1 MHERKRVLICE
12 DDHDIAA
19 LLRLMLE
26 QNGLAADIAYDA
38 VQAKQML
45 AQGEYAAMTLDLA
58 LPDQDGISLIREL
71 RKTKGT
77 AALPIVVVSAR
88 AVEGRQELDGEAI
101 SVVDWISKPINRDQ
115 LVVALKQIVG
125 QGNDGQPRVLHV
137 EDDLDIFRVVQSIVG
152 NVAHLDH
159 ASTLG
164 EARQLLG
171 RCRYDLVILDLGLP
185 DGSGKDLLPLL
196 NGATPPIPVLVFS
209 ASEMRLEGARGVDN
223 ALVKARTSNEMLLAT
238 VKQLIGV
245 V

>member
-1 MHERKRVLICE
+1 VLICE

-38 VQAKQML
+38 AQAKQML

-71 RKTKGT
+71 RKTKKT
-77 AALPIVVVSAR
+77 AVLPIVVVSAR

-101 SVVDWISKPINRDQ
+101 SVIDWISKPINQDQ
-115 LVVALKQIVG
+115 LVLALKQIVG
-125 QGNDGQPRVLHV
+125 QGNDGQPRVLQV

-152 NVAHLDH
+152 DVAHLDH
-159 ASTLG
+159 ASTLA

-171 RCRYDLVILDLGLP
+171 RYRYDLVILDLGLP

-209 ASEMRLEGARGVDN
+209 ASEMRLEGAREVDN
-223 ALVKARTSNEMLLAT
+223 ALVKARTSNELLLAT
-238 VKQLIGV
+238 VKQLIGME
-245 V
+245 